1 LALACMIGLA
11 APLGL
16 GAQDANGAGVRVEL
30 RPHGGDTLHMRLEQ
44 QVEVVARSKVKER
57 DSTVVMRR
65 STTLYSRSVVRSADQ
80 EGATIAALA
89 DSIAVFEDG
98 ETRSRKLRA
107 RVVMHLA
114 PDGTTRVLDDGG
126 VLAGDAAALIR
137 QMPATLPDHPI
148 TVGTTWTHT
157 AAMPIPGQPEGIGAG
172 EVTTTFR
179 LDSLSRYGD
188 VAYISLRGKLA
199 RPDGGV
205 MLPNGVRFESSGNMT
220 GTVQVDRRR
229 GWLTTLRSTIIVE
242 SVLTASGM
250 PPVRVRTRV
259 QQTMSTSDPV
269 DKQ

>member
-1 LALACMIGLA
+1 MGKIVATFACVAALALPA
-11 APLGL
+11 
-16 GAQDANGAGVRVEL
+16 GAQGVRLEL

-44 QVEVVARSKVKER
+44 NLEVVARSRVKER
-57 DSTVVMRR
+57 DSTVIMRR
-65 STTLYSRSVVRSADQ
+65 STTLHSRSVVQSVDPK
-80 EGATIAALA
+80 GATIAAFA
-89 DSIAVFEDG
+89 DSMSITEGGA
-98 ETRSRKLRA
+98 TRSRKLRA
-107 RVVMHLA
+107 RVLMHLA
-114 PDGTTRVLDDGG
+114 PDGMTRVLDDGG

-148 TVGTTWTHT
+148 EVGARWTHT

-179 LDSLSRYGD
+179 LDSLSSYGD

-205 MLPNGVRFESSGNMT
+205 MLPNGVRFESSGSMV
-220 GTVQVDRRR
+220 GSVQVDRRR
-229 GWLTTLRSTIIVE
+229 GWLTALRATITVE

-259 QQTMSTSDPV
+259 EQVVSTMDPV
-269 DKQ
+269 DKP